1 MMTKKMEKSLLM
13 GLVLLIG
20 TFISVAYG
28 DSLSTTNVNQLSGI
42 ISGERGRPTVVM
54 LFSSGCPLCRNV
66 WPRLLDFAKQVR
78 DKNVAFLAFSTDK
91 NKEKAADF
99 VSNYSIPFNCYWV
112 EPWSPGQLDASMKP
126 MGIQI
131 GKSFLIPLVAVLDS
145 NGRVVAQWQG
155 LRDISQVRSALESI
169 HAL

>member
-1 MMTKKMEKSLLM
+1 MEKSLLV

-20 TFISVAYG
+20 TFISVARG
-28 DSLSTTNVNQLSGI
+28 DNLSTTGVNQLPGI

-54 LFSSGCPLCRNV
+54 FFSSGCPLCRNL

-78 DKNVAFLAFSTDK
+78 DKNVSFLVFPIDK
-91 NKEKAADF
+91 NKEKAVDF

-112 EPWSPGQLDASMKP
+112 EPWSPGQLDGSMKP
-126 MGIQI
+126 LGIQI

-155 LRDISQVRSALESI
+155 LRDVSQVRTALESI
-169 HAL
+169 DAL

>member
-1 MMTKKMEKSLLM
+1 M
-13 GLVLLIG
+13 
-20 TFISVAYG
+20 
-28 DSLSTTNVNQLSGI
+28 Q
-42 ISGERGRPTVVM
+42 
-54 LFSSGCPLCRNV
+54 
-66 WPRLLDFAKQVR
+66 

-99 VSNYSIPFNCYWV
+99 VSNDSIPFNCYWV

-169 HAL
+169 DAL